1 MPVEAT
7 PFRQLAR
14 RSLWVHG
21 LLVGVV
27 VLATLQAGLVLSTT
41 LELLGEEQDKIE
53 FHFRRLTGAIEEQ
66 EQFQRR
72 WRAQDHAL
80 MPATGTVPVT
90 PRPLPALTPALGSI
104 GGKTQGYIPFALLHD
119 KAMPSAG
126 AWNLGTRLA
135 NFYGAFWAD
144 SRFPSP
150 RCLLVNGEGTVGL
163 LVPWTVEDIDAASAS
178 AAPLQPV
185 VGYVHSIAGTAS
197 LQRGD
202 IHWFPRLMRPGDRRM
217 LSISQSPHD
226 AAAWNDPDDA
236 ATPAI
241 ACLLDVDRL
250 DDHRHVLGEPIYD
263 TLSIVNPQ
271 GRLMY
276 GPAVDGTERSPRRF
290 ARDGLVYRM
299 RAPSGWEAEY
309 RVAWSRV
316 LSQPRGPLIGSV
328 IAAVLLALGGIV
340 LLHGYRRS
348 VLLPLRAHHE
358 RLLESEAFS
367 RTMLEAAP
375 IGLCLLRSSDGSV
388 ILENAVAR
396 SWLGESHNAPGWHGT
411 WRDEALAEAGT
422 QHPAGLSCTTP
433 DGRHLLVTV
442 THSRFR
448 SEPVV
453 LCLFIDLTAQYEA
466 EQVLEQ
472 ARNSADQASRA
483 KSVFL
488 ATMSHEI
495 RTPLYGVLGT
505 LELLGLTPLDGR
517 QQEYVGAIQRSS
529 TTLMQLISDI
539 LDVSKA
545 EAGQLVLEPVT
556 FCPAKLTEEVMRSY
570 AGAASRK
577 GLQLYALVDSSLP
590 AAVVGDAT
598 RIRQVLNNLV
608 SNAIKFTEGG
618 RVVVRV
624 RTLAVDGSG
633 VRLGWQV
640 ADTGIGIAVEHQA
653 RLFDPFYQANPG
665 AETVRGTGLGLAI
678 SAHLVHLMGG
688 QLRVVS
694 DVGLGSSFNAELP
707 LQECSATEAER
718 PRFALALPVLVR
730 SSSRELADNLC
741 DRLRLRGAAAQTYHP
756 EAARNHPA
764 DTPLLDVILDGPRE
778 AWTGPHVVAR
788 TDGGDYPE
796 QIDGEWVVSMH
807 NLDAMVDALLL
818 AAGSDPMPHLPLASL
833 SLRGLGL
840 LVLVAEDNPINQMI
854 LREQLEQLGCQ
865 AVVASDGDEAL
876 GYWAQR
882 RFDAVLTDINMPHV
896 DGYELTRRLRAQGA
910 QVPIIGATANAAPEE
925 RERCL
930 AVGMA
935 SCLVKPISL
944 HALYAALSSAVG
956 NTAATDAPATQ
967 APPPTPTPTP
977 TDSIVVPP
985 HLRALF
991 LGTMRSDLHALET
1004 AIANVQPDQVR
1015 QMLHRIRGAL
1025 VMVSAHRLVDEA
1037 HRIEEDIA
1045 AGATLDDCRAACKAF
1060 TTQLERA
1067 LVRLERAPA
1076 ENPDVH

>member
-1 MPVEAT
+1 MPVDAA
-7 PFRQLAR
+7 PIRQLAR
-14 RSLWVHG
+14 RSLRVHA

-41 LELLGEEQDKIE
+41 LQLLGEDRDKIE

-80 MPATGTVPVT
+80 MPVTGTLPVT

-119 KAMPSAG
+119 EAVPAASA
-126 AWNLGTRLA
+126 WTLGTRLA

-150 RCLLVNGEGTVGL
+150 RCLLVNGEGTIGL
-163 LVPWTVEDIDAASAS
+163 LVPWTVDDVDAASAS
-178 AAPLQPV
+178 AAPMQPV
-185 VGYVHSIAGTAS
+185 VGYVHGIAGSAS

-202 IHWFPRLMRPGDRRM
+202 IHWFPRVLRPGDRRM
-217 LSISQSPHD
+217 LSIGQSPHD
-226 AAAWNDPDDA
+226 AAAWNDPDNA
-236 ATPAI
+236 AAPAI
-241 ACLLDVDRL
+241 GCLLDVDGL

-263 TLSIVNPQ
+263 TLSIINPQ

-276 GPAVDGTERSPRRF
+276 GPAVDAAEHRPRRF

-328 IAAVLLALGGIV
+328 IAAVLLALGGILV
-340 LLHGYRRS
+340 LRGYRRS
-348 VLLPLRAHHE
+348 VLVPLREHHE

-367 RTMLEAAP
+367 RTMLDAAP

-396 SWLGESHNAPGWHGT
+396 AWLGERHDAPGWHGS
-411 WRDEALAEAGT
+411 WRDEALADVGT
-422 QHPAGLSCTTP
+422 EYPAGLSCTTP
-433 DGRHLLVTV
+433 DGRHLLVTA
-442 THSRFR
+442 TPSRFR
-448 SEPVV
+448 GEPVV
-453 LCLFIDLTAQYEA
+453 LCLFIDLTAQHEA

-545 EAGQLVLEPVT
+545 EAGQLTLEQVT
-556 FCPAKLTEEVMRSY
+556 FCPAELTEEVLRSY
-570 AGAASRK
+570 AGAATRK
-577 GLQLYALVDSSLP
+577 GLQLYALVEGPLP
-590 AAVVGDAT
+590 AAVEGDAT

-624 RTLAVDGSG
+624 RSLAADGRG
-633 VRLGWQV
+633 AGLGWQV
-640 ADTGIGIAVEHQA
+640 ADTGIGIAEEHQA

-694 DVGLGSSFNAELP
+694 EVGLGSSFTVELP
-707 LQECSATEAER
+707 LQERQVADTER
-718 PRFALALPVLVR
+718 PRVAPALPVLVR
-730 SSSRELADNLC
+730 SPSRELADNLC
-741 DRLRLRGAAAQTYHP
+741 DRLRQRGAAAQTYHA
-756 EAARNHPA
+756 EAARHHPA
-764 DTPLLDVILDGPRE
+764 DTALLDVILDEPRE
-778 AWTGPHVVAR
+778 PWTGPHVVAR
-788 TDGGDYPE
+788 TDGGDHPE
-796 QIDGEWVVSMH
+796 QIDGQWVVSMH

-818 AAGSDPMPHLPLASL
+818 ATGADPTPRTQVPAP

-840 LVLVAEDNPINQMI
+840 HVLVAEDNPINQMI

-882 RFDAVLTDINMPHV
+882 HFDAVLTDINMPHV
-896 DGYELTRRLRAQGA
+896 DGYELTRRLRAQGDL
-910 QVPIIGATANAAPEE
+910 VPIIGATANAAPEE

-935 SCLVKPISL
+935 SCLVKPITL
-944 HALYAALSSAVG
+944 QALYAALSSAVG
-956 NTAATDAPATQ
+956 DSAAAAMPAMPVAQ
-967 APPPTPTPTP
+967 LHVP

-1025 VMVSAHRLVDEA
+1025 VMVSAHRLVEEA
-1037 HRIEEDIA
+1037 HRIEEDIG
-1045 AGATLDDCRAACKAF
+1045 AGATLDERHEACHAF

-1076 ENPDVH
+1076 ETPDVH

>member
-1 MPVEAT
+1 MPADAA
-7 PFRQLAR
+7 PIRQLAR
-14 RSLWVHG
+14 RSLRVHG
-21 LLVGVV
+21 LLIGVV

-41 LELLGEEQDKIE
+41 LDLLGQEQDRIE
-53 FHFRRLTGAIEEQ
+53 FHFRRLTGAVEEQ

-80 MPATGTVPVT
+80 MPATSSTAIT
-90 PRPLPALTPALGSI
+90 PRPLPALTPAVGSI

-119 KAMPSAG
+119 EATPPASA
-126 AWNLGTRLA
+126 WTLGTQLA

-144 SRFPSP
+144 SSYPSP
-150 RCLLVNGEGTVGL
+150 RCLLVNGEGRVGL
-163 LVPWTVEDIDAASAS
+163 LVPWTVDDVDAASAS
-178 AAPLQPV
+178 ALPLQSV
-185 VGYVHSIAGTAS
+185 VGYVHGIAGGAA

-202 IHWFPRLMRPGDRRM
+202 IQWFPRVLRPGDRRM
-217 LSISQSPHD
+217 LSIGQSLHD
-226 AAAWNDPDDA
+226 ADAWSDPDDA
-236 ATPAI
+236 AAPAI

-250 DDHRHVLGEPIYD
+250 DDHRRVLGEPIYD

-276 GPAVDGTERSPRRF
+276 GPAVDEGERRPRRF

-299 RAPSGWEAEY
+299 RAASGWEAEY

-316 LSQPRGPLIGSV
+316 LSQPRGPLIGSA
-328 IAAVLLALGGIV
+328 IAAVLLALGGI
-340 LLHGYRRS
+340 LLLRGYRRS
-348 VLLPLRAHHE
+348 VLLPLRVHHE

-367 RTMLEAAP
+367 RTMLDAAP
-375 IGLCLLRSSDGSV
+375 IGLCLLRRSDGNV

-396 SWLGESHNAPGWHGT
+396 SWLGQNHDAPGWHGS
-411 WRDEALAEAGT
+411 WRDEALAAPT
-422 QHPAGLSCTTP
+422 AQRPTGLSCTTP
-433 DGRHLLVTV
+433 DGRHLLVTA
-442 THSRFR
+442 TPSRFR
-448 SEPVV
+448 GEPVM
-453 LCLFIDLTAQYEA
+453 LCLFIDLTAQHQA

-472 ARNSADQASRA
+472 ARSSADQASRA

-545 EAGQLVLEPVT
+545 EAGQLTLEPIA
-556 FCPAKLTEEVMRSY
+556 FCPAELTEEVLRSY
-570 AGAASRK
+570 AGAATRK
-577 GLQLYALVDSSLP
+577 RLQLYALIDGNLP
-590 AAVVGDAT
+590 TSVVGDAT
-598 RIRQVLNNLV
+598 RIRQVLNNLI
-608 SNAIKFTEGG
+608 SNAIKFTDGG
-618 RVVVRV
+618 RIVVRV
-624 RTLAVDGSG
+624 RTQASAGNA
-633 VRLGWQV
+633 VRLAWQV
-640 ADTGIGIAVEHQA
+640 ADTGIGIGVEHQA

-665 AETVRGTGLGLAI
+665 ADTVRGTGLGLAI
-678 SAHLVHLMGG
+678 SAHLVQLMGG
-688 QLRVVS
+688 ELRLVS
-694 DVGLGSSFNAELP
+694 DMGLGSSFNAELP
-707 LQECSATEAER
+707 LQAVPGVAGER
-718 PRFALALPVLVR
+718 PRFASPLAILVR
-730 SSSRELADNLC
+730 SPSRELADNLC
-741 DRLRLRGAAAQTYHP
+741 ERLRQRGAAAQTHHS
-756 EAARNHPA
+756 EAARNYPEE
-764 DTPLLDVILDGPRE
+764 TPLLDVLLDEPRQP
-778 AWTGPHVVAR
+778 WSGPHVVAR
-788 TDGGDYPE
+788 TDGGDHPE
-796 QIDGEWVVSMH
+796 LIEGEWVVSMH
-807 NLDAMVDALLL
+807 NMDAMVDALLL
-818 AAGSDPMPHLPLASL
+818 ATGSEPTPHTTVPSL
-833 SLRGLGL
+833 SLRSLGL
-840 LVLVAEDNPINQMI
+840 HVLVAEDNPINQMI

-876 GYWAQR
+876 GYWGQR

-910 QVPIIGATANAAPEE
+910 LVPVIGATANAAPEE
-925 RERCL
+925 HERCL

-935 SCLVKPISL
+935 NCLVKPISL
-944 HALYAALSSAVG
+944 HALYAALSGALS
-956 NTAATDAPATQ
+956 TAAHDPSMSDGQVHAPA
-967 APPPTPTPTP
+967 
-977 TDSIVVPP
+977 DNVIVPP

-1004 AIANVQPDQVR
+1004 AIGNAQPDQVR

-1037 HRIEEDIA
+1037 QRIEEDIA
-1045 AGATLDDCRAACKAF
+1045 AGVMLDACQSACQAF

>member
-1 MPVEAT
+1 MPVDAA
-7 PFRQLAR
+7 PIRQLAR
-14 RSLWVHG
+14 RSMRLHA

-27 VLATLQAGLVLSTT
+27 ALATLQAGLILSTT
-41 LELLGEEQDKIE
+41 LQLLGQEQERIE
-53 FHFRRLTGAIEEQ
+53 FHFRRLAGAIEAQ

-72 WRAQDHAL
+72 WRMQDHAL
-80 MPATGTVPVT
+80 MPFTRTVPLT
-90 PRPLPALTPALGSI
+90 SRPLPALAPVQGSI

-119 KAMPSAG
+119 KAVPSPSA
-126 AWNLGTRLA
+126 WTLGTRLA

-144 SRFPSP
+144 SLFPSP
-150 RCLLVNGEGTVGL
+150 RCLLVNGAGTVGV
-163 LVPWTVEDIDAASAS
+163 LVPWTVEDVDAASAS

-185 VGYVHSIAGTAS
+185 VGYVHSIAGSAS

-202 IHWFPRLMRPGDRRM
+202 IHWFPRVMRPGDRRM
-217 LSISQSPHD
+217 LSIAQSPHD

-236 ATPAI
+236 APPAI

-263 TLSIVNPQ
+263 TLSIINPQ

-276 GPAVDGTERSPRRF
+276 GPAVDDAERRTRRLT
-290 ARDGLVYRM
+290 RDGLVYRM
-299 RAPSGWEAEY
+299 RTASGWEAEY

-316 LSQPRGPLIGSV
+316 LSQPRGPLICSA
-328 IAAVLLALGGIV
+328 IAALLLALGGIV
-340 LLHGYRRS
+340 VLRGYRRS
-348 VLLPLRAHHE
+348 VLVPLREQHE

-367 RTMLEAAP
+367 RTMLDAAP
-375 IGLCLLRSSDGSV
+375 IGLCLLHAGDGSV
-388 ILENAVAR
+388 LLENAVAR
-396 SWLGESHNAPGWHGT
+396 SWLGERHDAPGWQGS
-411 WRDEALAEAGT
+411 WRDEALARTST
-422 QHPAGLSCTTP
+422 QHPAGLFCSTP
-433 DGRHLLVTV
+433 DGRRLLVTA
-442 THSRFR
+442 TPTRFR
-448 SEPVV
+448 GEPVV
-453 LCLFIDLTAQYEA
+453 LCLFIDLTAQHEA

-472 ARNSADQASRA
+472 ARNTADQASRA

-545 EAGQLVLEPVT
+545 EAGQLTLEPVT
-556 FCPAKLTEEVMRSY
+556 FCPAELTEEVLRSY
-570 AGAASRK
+570 AGVATRK
-577 GLQLYALVDSSLP
+577 GLQLYGLVEDGLP
-590 AAVVGDAT
+590 TVVEGDAT

-624 RTLAVDGSG
+624 RALAIDGLG

-640 ADTGIGIAVEHQA
+640 TDTGIGIALEHQA

-665 AETVRGTGLGLAI
+665 VDTVRGTGLGLAI
-678 SAHLVHLMGG
+678 SAHLVQLMGG

-694 DVGLGSSFNAELP
+694 EVGLGSSFNAEVP
-707 LQECSATEAER
+707 LQRCPGSDVQR
-718 PRFALALPVLVR
+718 PRFASAMPVLVR
-730 SSSRELADNLC
+730 SPARELADNLC
-741 DRLRLRGAAAQTYHP
+741 DRLRERGAAAQTYHQ
-756 EAARNHPA
+756 EAARNHPT
-764 DTPLLDVILDGPRE
+764 DTALLDVTLDEPRE
-778 AWTGPHVVAR
+778 AWAGPHVIAR
-788 TDGGDYPE
+788 TDGGDHPE
-796 QIDGEWVVSMH
+796 QIEGEWVVSMH
-807 NLDAMVDALLL
+807 NLNAMVEALLL
-818 AAGSDPMPHLPLASL
+818 ANGANPTPLMPAPGL

-840 LVLVAEDNPINQMI
+840 DILVAEDNPINQMI

-882 RFDAVLTDINMPHV
+882 RFDVVLTDINMPHV
-896 DGYELTRRLRAQGA
+896 DGYELTRRLRAQGHL
-910 QVPIIGATANAAPEE
+910 VPVIGATANAAPEE
-925 RERCL
+925 RDRCL

-935 SCLVKPISL
+935 GCLVKPISL
-944 HALYAALSSAVG
+944 QALYAALSSAIG
-956 NTAATDAPATQ
+956 DDTAPADASVVPDAQ
-967 APPPTPTPTP
+967 PQVP

-1004 AIANVQPDQVR
+1004 AIDNVQPDQVR

-1025 VMVSAHRLVDEA
+1025 VMVSAHRLVEQA

-1045 AGATLDDCRAACKAF
+1045 AGATLDDRHAACEAF

-1076 ENPDVH
+1076 ESPDVH